1 MTQERLTEAGD
12 AAFEGVLQ
20 DCADEGLLTKSVPEA
35 GLLAW
40 SAVHGA
46 AFSLIDDRL
55 QLEEPAPGSDCV
67 LNMLHEGIWSGIGR
81 SA

>member
-12 AAFEGVLQ
+12 AAFAAFEGVLQ

-46 AFSLIDDRL
+46 AFMLIHDRL
-55 QLEEPAPGSDCV
+55 KLS
-67 LNMLHEGIWSGIGR
+67 LKHI
-81 SA
+81 